1 MSVPISIV
9 MPVYNASSFLHKTV
23 AAIDEQ
29 RERSGWKMELVLIED
44 GSKDETFAVVEELS
58 KEYPYIKGIKL
69 SRNFGHQAA
78 VRTGL
83 EFSDGDYVAILDDDL
98 QDPPSLLPRFFEY
111 LDQGY
116 DVAYGERRKRKE
128 NIFKRIAY
136 RTFYRM
142 LRGMSSIEIPLD
154 SGDFCVM
161 KRRVVRHMLALPER
175 NPFLRGMRAWV
186 GFKQVAVTYE
196 RQARVDGVSAYT
208 FARLLQLGIDGIFSF
223 SKMPIRLIT
232 FIGLLGL
239 GVAFSYTVFLLIMF
253 LTVGIEIRGFSTLA
267 LLISF
272 FGSLNLICLGVIGE
286 YIARIYDESLD
297 RPHTVIERT
306 LNFEDP
312 DVSRYP
318 LEAMDFDHAVTGA
331 GPRDVTQR

>member
-9 MPVYNASSFLHKTV
+9 MPVYNAGKFLHKTLE
-23 AAIDEQ
+23 AIDSQ
-29 RERSGWKMELVLIED
+29 RRTSGWEMELVMIDD
-44 GSKDETFAVVEELS
+44 GSRDDTYARVEEMSL
-58 KEYPYIKGIKL
+58 KYPYIKAIKL

-83 EFSDGDYVAILDDDL
+83 AYCDGDYVAVLDDDL
-98 QDPPSLLPRFFEY
+98 QDPPSLLPMFFEY
-111 LDQGY
+111 LDNGY

-128 NIFKRIAY
+128 HLLKRIAY
-136 RTFYRM
+136 RTFYRL
-142 LRGMSSIEIPLD
+142 LRSMSSIDIPLD

-161 KRRVVRHMLALPER
+161 KRRVVRHMLTLPER

-208 FARLLQLGIDGIFSF
+208 FTKLLQLGADGIFSF
-223 SKMPIRLIT
+223 SKFPIRFIT

-239 GVAFSYTVFLLIMF
+239 AVAITYSLFLFVMF
-253 LTVGIEIRGFSTLA
+253 FTVGVDVRGFATLA

-272 FGSLNLICLGVIGE
+272 FGSLNLISLGVIGE
-286 YIARIYDESLD
+286 YIARIYDESLN
-297 RPHTVIERT
+297 RPHTVIEKT
-306 LNFEDP
+306 LNFEDR
-312 DVSRYP
+312 V
-318 LEAMDFDHAVTGA
+318 EAQPIFVDSEIVEQ
-331 GPRDVTQR
+331 V

>member
-1 MSVPISIV
+1 

-29 RERSGWKMELVLIED
+29 RELSGWEMELVLIED
-44 GSKDETFAVVEELS
+44 GSRDETFAVVEELS
-58 KEYPYIKGIKL
+58 RKYPYIKAIKL

-83 EFSDGDYVAILDDDL
+83 AFCDGDYVAILDDDL

-128 NIFKRIAY
+128 NLFKRVAY
-136 RTFYRM
+136 RSFYRL

-161 KRRVVRHMLALPER
+161 KRCVVRHMLALPER

-239 GVAFSYTVFLLIMF
+239 AVAFTYTVFLMVMF
-253 LTVGIEIRGFSTLA
+253 LTVGVEERGFPTLA

-272 FGSLNLICLGVIGE
+272 FGSLNLVCLGVIGE

-306 LNFEDP
+306 LNFEDRE
-312 DVSRYP
+312 VNRYQLAE
-318 LEAMDFDHAVTGA
+318 LEFDHAATDAVPRGSVT
-331 GPRDVTQR
+331 RR

>member
-1 MSVPISIV
+1 
-9 MPVYNASSFLHKTV
+9 MPVYNASEFLHKTV
-23 AAIDEQ
+23 AAIDDQ
-29 RERSGWKMELVLIED
+29 RKLSGWEMELVLIED
-44 GSKDETFAVVEELS
+44 GSKDDTFACVEELS
-58 KEYPYIKGIKL
+58 KSYPYIKALKL

-83 EFSDGDYVAILDDDL
+83 AFSDGEYVAILDDDL

-136 RTFYRM
+136 RSFYRL

-161 KRRVVRHMLALPER
+161 RRRVVRHMLALPER

-186 GFKQVAVTYE
+186 GFRQVAVTYE
-196 RQARVDGVSAYT
+196 RQARVDGVSAYS
-208 FARLLQLGIDGIFSF
+208 FARLVQLGIDGIFSF

-232 FIGLLGL
+232 FAGFLGL
-239 GVAFSYTVFLLIMF
+239 AVAVSYSIFLLVMF
-253 LTVGIEIRGFSTLA
+253 LTVGVEGRGFSTLA

-297 RPHTVIERT
+297 RPHTVIEKT
-306 LNFEDP
+306 LNFGDAAPPTYSLSE
-312 DVSRYP
+312 
-318 LEAMDFDHAVTGA
+318 LEFENA
-331 GPRDVTQR
+331 GSAAGTRNITQ

>member
-9 MPVYNASSFLHKTV
+9 MPVYNASKFLHKTV
-23 AAIDEQ
+23 AAIDDQ
-29 RERSGWKMELVLIED
+29 RRESGWEMELVLIED
-44 GSKDETFAVVEELS
+44 GSKDDTFACVEELS
-58 KEYPYIKGIKL
+58 KRYPYIKALKL

-83 EFSDGDYVAILDDDL
+83 AFSDGEYVAILDDDL

-128 NIFKRIAY
+128 KIFKRVAY
-136 RTFYRM
+136 RSFYRL

-186 GFKQVAVTYE
+186 GFKQIAVGYE
-196 RQARVDGVSAYT
+196 RQARVDGESAYT
-208 FARLLQLGIDGIFSF
+208 FARLVQLGIDGIFSF

-239 GVAFSYTVFLLIMF
+239 LVAVAYSVFLLVMF
-253 LTVGIEIRGFSTLA
+253 LTAGVDVRGFSSLA

-272 FGSLNLICLGVIGE
+272 FGSLNLVCLGVIGE

-306 LNFEDP
+306 LNFGDS
-312 DVSRYP
+312 DVSSYP
-318 LEAMDFDHAVTGA
+318 LTEMEFDQATT
-331 GPRDVTQR
+331 GPRDITQR

>member
-1 MSVPISIV
+1 MPIPISIV
-9 MPVYNASSFLHKTV
+9 MPVYNAGKFLHKTV
-23 AAIDEQ
+23 GAIDLQ
-29 RERSGWKMELVLIED
+29 RRESGWEMELIMIDD
-44 GSKDETFAVVEELS
+44 GSRDDTYARVEELQ
-58 KEYPYIKGIKL
+58 KQYPYIKAIKL

-83 EFSDGDYVAILDDDL
+83 AFSDGDYVAILDDDL
-98 QDPPSLLPRFFEY
+98 QDPPSLLPGFFAK
-111 LDQGY
+111 LDEGY

-128 NIFKRIAY
+128 NVFKQAAY
-136 RTFYRM
+136 LTFYR
-142 LRGMSSIEIPLD
+142 LLKRMSSVEIPLD

-186 GFKQVAVTYE
+186 GFKQVAVAYE

-208 FARLLQLGIDGIFSF
+208 FLKLLQLGVDGIFSF
-223 SKMPIRLIT
+223 SKVPIRFIT

-239 GVAFSYTVFLLIMF
+239 AVAVFYSLFLLIMF
-253 LTVGIEIRGFSTLA
+253 LVVGIEVPGFSSLA

-286 YIARIYDESLD
+286 YIARIYDESLG
-297 RPHTVIERT
+297 RPHTVIEKT
-306 LNFEDP
+306 LNFEESSEQISSNGAA
-312 DVSRYP
+312 VSHI
-318 LEAMDFDHAVTGA
+318 A
-331 GPRDVTQR
+331 